1 MGPGSKQPRMLSQ
14 ASCPVASPGL
24 GCSESPGG
32 GGQTAIVGELW
43 TAVTHV
49 YTHPPLLAF
58 YNIYLWLH
66 LVSCCEHVWAFSGC
80 DVWASHGADLL
91 RSRSARLVGCSRCG
105 TRAVCPSA
113 CWIFQDYGLNLCL
126 LHWRMDSSPLNH
138 EESPSLGFF
147 GWSPAA
153 VKRERARGAVG
164 EAGPGLLR
172 GPGGGCASA
181 WPLCAVLQSL
191 RVDEA
196 HTLSFCQG
204 ANFQFT
210 GEGGLIFHRAL
221 GVNWKQLR
229 DASASF

>member
-80 DVWASHGADLL
+80 DVWASHGADF
-91 RSRSARLVGCSRCG
+91 SCCG
-105 TRAVCPSA
+105 A
-113 CWIFQDYGLNLCL
+113 
-126 LHWRMDSSPLNH
+126 
-138 EESPSLGFF
+138 E
-147 GWSPAA
+147 
-153 VKRERARGAVG
+153 ARGSWAVV
-164 EAGPGLLR
+164 AVAHGLFAPR
-172 GPGGGCASA
+172 HVGS
-181 WPLCAVLQSL
+181 S
-191 RVDEA
+191 R
-196 HTLSFCQG
+196 T
-204 ANFQFT
+204 T
-210 GEGGLIFHRAL
+210 G
-221 GVNWKQLR
+221 
-229 DASASF
+229 